1 MTTTPKEPATKDI
14 QDTNWLTAYYYTR
27 AAFSIAWV
35 GAAAVLANSAPAAV
49 ALLLIYPAWDAIANL
64 VDAQRSGGLRRN
76 PTQAFNVAVSLTT
89 TAAVGIALTQS
100 MNAVLGV
107 FGVWA
112 ALSGLLQLATGAR
125 RWRSY
130 GAQWP
135 MVISG
140 VQSALAGGMFLVQAQ
155 APQAPQVTAI
165 APYAAFGAFYFL
177 VAAVWLTVKKPRRRT

>member
-1 MTTTPKEPATKDI
+1 MTTTPKELATKDI
-14 QDTNWLTAYYYTR
+14 QATNWLKAYYFTR

-35 GAAAVLANSAPAAV
+35 GAAAVLANSAPAAA

-64 VDAQRSGGLRRN
+64 ADAQRSGGLRRN

-155 APQAPQVTAI
+155 TPQVPQVTAI

-177 VAAVWLTVKKPRRRT
+177 IAAVWLTVKEPRRR